1 MTEEDRDTQIGR
13 LMRERKEARE
23 RLSQC
28 RERLQRFK
36 NSLAEVAEGAQAR
49 VGQDG
54 SRHLMIDTGIDG
66 WKVVELPTQE
76 QMIDALLQVDD
87 AEKRV
92 ADLEQRVNALGF

>member
-23 RLSQC
+23 RLSQA

-36 NSLAEVAEGAQAR
+36 NSLAEVADGGQAR

-54 SRHLMIDTGIDG
+54 SRNLVIDAGRDG
-66 WKVVELPTQE
+66 VSVIELPTQE

-92 ADLEQRVNALGF
+92 ADLEQRVKALGF